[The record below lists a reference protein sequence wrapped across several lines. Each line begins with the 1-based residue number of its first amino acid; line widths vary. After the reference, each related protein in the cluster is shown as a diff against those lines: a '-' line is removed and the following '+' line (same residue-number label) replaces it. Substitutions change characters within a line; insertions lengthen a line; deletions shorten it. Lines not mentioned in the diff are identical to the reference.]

1 MYPKP
6 IKPTFLEDERGKDE
20 DEEARARKVCL
31 CRWWSWRR
39 EREGKVGEGVR
50 KAKAVVSWRT
60 SMVLKMTSREMGEKD
75 NGGICL

>member
-6 IKPTFLEDERGKDE
+6 IKPTFWEDEKGEDE

-31 CRWWSWRR
+31 CRLWSWRR

-50 KAKAVVSWRT
+50 KAKAVVS
-60 SMVLKMTSREMGEKD
+60 
-75 NGGICL
+75 